1 MDYASIFKPETL
13 TKLNRQS
20 ADNLRTIKQ
29 EFNLMDQ
36 GAYLR
41 LLQDIMA
48 IEAPYKAQLEQLAV
62 NMVEDL
68 YPVIEEQ
75 GIKIDAGLTDM
86 NGTRDE
92 LAEIKVNVP
101 ISGKLN
107 GKKVTSDS
115 FALEDSNFYL
125 GHKEGDYITI
135 KYGGPIEYSK
145 LLKVLKSKKIPH
157 EVIEGPNGTGKFKV
171 KPQYFNLNEGIS
183 PEGRRRIINS
193 ISQGAALK
201 GAFSFYLF
209 KDHLDAIDP
218 TLVGKYNE
226 VMKRTFGVYDD
237 DNIIAMM
244 MTLLAQGVDL
254 KGQAGGS
261 SKVIIK
267 EIKVNN
273 PGIKFPIIFNS
284 WNEFKKIYPTLNK
297 LGYTNWLNQPYG
309 ETDINQWARLPLS
322 INLHYPEHKITTISS
337 PPLNESQESGITI
350 RARAIC
356 FPMLVHEIIKGL
368 YELISLQG
376 FKGDKEQNQAVVDK
390 VDKLEHEP
398 HDLQKGK
405 FIFEAL
411 NNLFADSSYN
421 DPRIREHFF
430 IEIYQL
436 DDEEF
441 LEFIENTING
451 ELTKEQIRWYN
462 QILKEI
468 AWDIKEDDFKETGI
482 E

>member
-1 MDYASIFKPETL
+1 MGLNIKLNKLHYNINEKENTLEFPLSRLFNEFYLKKILGMVLNYKKIPYNIEIQENLQKINEVKYEDIFKPETL
-13 TKLNRQS
+13 SKLNRQS

-36 GAYLR
+36 GAYLQ

-92 LAEIKVNVP
+92 LAE
-101 ISGKLN
+101 
-107 GKKVTSDS
+107 D
-115 FALEDSNFYL
+115 
-125 GHKEGDYITI
+125 
-135 KYGGPIEYSK
+135 
-145 LLKVLKSKKIPH
+145 
-157 EVIEGPNGTGKFKV
+157 
-171 KPQYFNLNEGIS
+171 IS
-183 PEGRRRIINS
+183 PEGRRRVINA
-193 ISQGAALK
+193 ITQGAALK
-201 GAFSFYLF
+201 GTFSFYLF

-218 TLVGKYNE
+218 TLVSKYNE

-244 MTLLAQGVDL
+244 MTLLARGVDL
-254 KGQAGGS
+254 KGAAGGS

-267 EIKVNN
+267 E
-273 PGIKFPIIFNS
+273 
-284 WNEFKKIYPTLNK
+284 E
-297 LGYTNWLNQPYG
+297 
-309 ETDINQWARLPLS
+309 A
-322 INLHYPEHKITTISS
+322 
-337 PPLNESQESGITI
+337 ESGITI

-376 FKGDKEQNQAVVDK
+376 FKGDKQQNQAVVDK

-398 HDLQKGK
+398 HDLRYGQH
-405 FIFEAL
+405 IFDAL
-411 NNLFADSSYN
+411 NDIYVEYGGDDS
-421 DPRIREHFF
+421 RVREYFF
-430 IEIYQL
+430 QEIYQL
-436 DDEEF
+436 EDEDFIEYIENAINGTLTPQEKSWTKQVIKEIILDLKQDDAS
-441 LEFIENTING
+441 EFI
-451 ELTKEQIRWYN
+451 
-462 QILKEI
+462 
-468 AWDIKEDDFKETGI
+468 D
-482 E
+482 